1 MARRIATIR
10 GTAMAPGVSLNG
22 RLYSKEL
29 IGKAVKRAQER
40 LAGGEPLTML
50 THHGAEDDST
60 RIVGRVTSLTQ
71 ASDGSAR
78 FVADLADTAH
88 GRDLAALVTG
98 DDPYLD
104 GVSIRGWW
112 LGDVRQER
120 HEGRSVEV
128 GEDLELDG
136 LDFTKTPGVLAA
148 RLDRDRAGAT
158 ESTGGRV
165 LVYESVAATVE
176 PSRTP
181 YGDVP
186 YADLG
191 YRPDKVRRLP
201 LDTTEHA
208 VRAWQRLE
216 SGEAASYTPAQ
227 LKRIRSRVKEAL
239 KNFGVDVSEHT
250 TRYGEVTEYYPEA
263 GGQAG
268 FCIDAYNGPLSITVR
283 ACGIEPS
290 ELHTIAAAAMAA
302 GCGALAAMDPD
313 MDADIDVPD
322 APDADT
328 DGDMGESVTVHV
340 AGSVLS
346 ERELHDSIR
355 HNLPA
360 SATETTRAIPAG
372 DTTTTITQEVPA
384 VSEAQSTAAETAAPT
399 TEAPPMVALTQEQFA
414 ALLDRIAAPAPVAE
428 AAPVEPVVE
437 ETADQRITRL
447 VAEQVEA
454 AKESLRA
461 ELRAAGPRRLGL
473 VTPTKE
479 SQAAPEKPLHEM
491 PEEERNE
498 YAKRVL
504 NGAFG
509 FEV

>member
-71 ASDGSAR
+71 AADGSAR

-88 GRDLAALVTG
+88 GRDLAALVEG
-98 DDPYLD
+98 EEPYLD

-112 LGDVRQER
+112 LGDVRQEQHR
-120 HEGRSVEV
+120 GQMVET
-128 GEDLELDG
+128 GDDLELDG

-148 RLDRDRAGAT
+148 RVDRDRATAT
-158 ESTGGRV
+158 ECTGGRV

-176 PSRTP
+176 PTRTP

-201 LDTTEHA
+201 IDTTEHA
-208 VRAWQRLE
+208 IRAWQRLE
-216 SGEAASYTPAQ
+216 SGEAASYTAPQ
-227 LKRIRSRVKEAL
+227 LKRIRARVKEAL

-250 TRYGEVTEYYPEA
+250 TRYGEVTEYYPES
-263 GGQAG
+263 GGAAG
-268 FCIDAYNGPLSITVR
+268 FCVDAWNGPLSITVR
-283 ACGIEPS
+283 ACGIEPGD
-290 ELHTIAAAAMAA
+290 LHTIAAAAMAA

-313 MDADIDVPD
+313 MDADIDAAETAEPQVPAVVET
-322 APDADT
+322 APDTA
-328 DGDMGESVTVHV
+328 
-340 AGSVLS
+340 
-346 ERELHDSIR
+346 
-355 HNLPA
+355 PA
-360 SATETTRAIPAG
+360 APAG
-372 DTTTTITQEVPA
+372 DTTTTTQEVPA

-399 TEAPPMVALTQEQFA
+399 TPAPPMVALTQEQFA
-414 ALLDRIAAPAPVAE
+414 ALLDRVAAPAPVAE

-437 ETADQRITRL
+437 ETADQRVARL
-447 VAEQVEA
+447 VAEQVEGI
-454 AKESLRA
+454 KDSLRA
-461 ELRAAGPRRLGL
+461 ELRAVGPRRLGL

-479 SQAAPEKPLHEM
+479 SQAAPERPLHEM
-491 PEEERNE
+491 SEEERNA
-498 YAKRVL
+498 YATKAL

>member
-71 ASDGSAR
+71 AADGSAK

-88 GRDLAALVTG
+88 GRDLAALTTG
-98 DDPYLD
+98 DQPYLD

-112 LGDVRQER
+112 LGDVRQEQHR
-120 HEGRSVEV
+120 GQTVET
-128 GEDLELDG
+128 GDDLELDG

-148 RLDRDRAGAT
+148 RLDRDRADAT

-181 YGDVP
+181 YGDVA

-191 YRPDKVRRLP
+191 YRPDRVRRLP

-208 VRAWQRLE
+208 VRAWRRLE
-216 SGEAASYTPAQ
+216 SGEAAAYTSAQ
-227 LKRIRSRVKEAL
+227 LKRIRARVKDAL
-239 KNFGVDVSEHT
+239 KDFGVDVSEHT
-250 TRYGEVTEYYPEA
+250 TRYGEITEYYPEM
-263 GGQAG
+263 GGAAG
-268 FCIDAYNGPLSITVR
+268 FCIDAYNGPISLTLR
-283 ACGIEPS
+283 ACGVEPAD
-290 ELHTIAAAAMAA
+290 LQAVAAAAMAA
-302 GCGALAAMDPD
+302 ACSALAAMDPD
-313 MDADIDVPD
+313 MDADID
-322 APDADT
+322 A
-328 DGDMGESVTVHV
+328 DMGETVTVKV
-340 AGSVLS
+340 SGSVLS
-346 ERELHDSIR
+346 EAELHAAVRRDALQFSARDSTDTA
-355 HNLPA
+355 PA
-360 SATETTRAIPAG
+360 APAG
-372 DTTTTITQEVPA
+372 DTTTTTQEVPA

-399 TEAPPMVALTQEQFA
+399 TEAPPAMVAFTQEQFA
-414 ALLDRIAAPAPVAE
+414 ALLDRIAAPAPIAE
-428 AAPVEPVVE
+428 AAPVAPVVE
-437 ETADQRITRL
+437 ETADQRVQRL
-447 VAEQVEA
+447 VAEQVEGIKDA
-454 AKESLRA
+454 LRG
-461 ELRAAGPRRLGL
+461 ELRAVGPRRLGL

-491 PEEERNE
+491 SEEERNA
-498 YAKRVL
+498 YATRAL
-504 NGAFG
+504 NGGFG